1 MTDTKQVTCS
11 RTVIGRPFTFS
22 DGLTLP
28 TGTRLGFPIK
38 AMQCDADSFVRPL
51 EFDGFRFVKD
61 ACGEN
66 EVAEVW
72 RRWTA
77 TAMATTNLA

>member
-1 MTDTKQVTCS
+1 VACS
-11 RTVIGRPFTFS
+11 RTIVDRPYTFS

-28 TGTRLGFPIK
+28 AGTRFGFPIK
-38 AMQCDADSFVRPL
+38 AIQCDPANFPKPL

-61 ACGEN
+61 ASGEN
-66 EVAEVW
+66 EVAELS